1 MVFLGSRGKFDQI
14 TLVRLDP
21 QAPTEDARGLT
32 EQNIFT
38 GDLEASNVF
47 TSNVG
52 IANLFPHHHFA
63 VGSNA
68 WINDDGV
75 VTMAVKKRALFEQAR
90 VSTQMSVNADTPTH
104 IFQVND
110 TNRVFVDNLGAD
122 LFNVEGNV
130 VCENLRVTQGM
141 EMSGDITTTGNVTAS
156 RIIFDQGLE
165 FGSNIIIDDV
175 GDPVLG
181 ITGNVDVTD
190 GDLTVFG
197 NVRVF
202 GNVDIRDFST
212 YSQQINLELSNAIVV
227 IGEGN
232 DLGTL
237 DTGVVFRQTP
247 SNVFVG
253 YLPATERVHVGRT
266 LAGPGDDEIV
276 VADANVDL
284 YVHGNVVTDHNVG
297 VANANPQHNLS
308 VGSNLWAHDTGSN
321 VLFVRGNAYFE
332 RTTFGSGFNIGSNVV
347 VDDSASNVF
356 SVDGRA
362 AFTTLFATERVGIA
376 NTNPIHTLCIGS
388 NIHMHETGA
397 NLAVFHGNVVSDRFM
412 ATQRVGIQQ
421 YNPDESLHVGGN
433 VRLGGRAGVDANQEN
448 YIKSTGGIVVHADD
462 AGSDNT
468 NNSLLLKSGAVA
480 GNVTTVELS
489 SGATDATKQFFKVK
503 TRNTE
508 RICVDSAGRVGI
520 ANVNPAS
527 TLTVGGGVQV
537 LGSNTLDV
545 GEVWSTNKTTLRS
558 LVSPSLGETYLQSRV
573 LAGKGFNLTVSS
585 GATQGTPKLTVLET
599 GKVGIGTTQPQP
611 RGLQVTGN
619 VFVNNQVTANNGFS
633 HETVPMT
640 VTHPTFVNT
649 PDFMEPVIQLCRDA
663 STSSVNTFGA
673 RAVLALGKHGQVEAG
688 KSKTRLDFGLAHT
701 DYNTAN
707 VIMTLLSSGLVG
719 IGTHTPVSK
728 LEVRATGSAAAS
740 PRTNGILV
748 YNANDEDNEDAV
760 VCMEVNDRGGD
771 AFGSYKITSGD
782 TVGWSAGSSFS
793 QGSKFKIANHA
804 GDLNTNT
811 RLVIDSTGRVG
822 INVNDPEYKLD
833 VDGQVRIGNK
843 LLFRGLAADIDD
855 TSFIEERQLTDTIT
869 ELLLFKANDSAGGAD
884 QIRHVAARHAFNV
897 YNKAIDFP
905 DDTDGALTQQ
915 QISDIVK
922 QDGTDIPGVYDATPV
937 MSIEKERRVLINSVE
952 QNLGTNTRLYVDGNV
967 QLKQGSQFDT
977 DNLQILTES
986 TGLNVLRAREQSDV
1000 VLRFGEIGT
1009 FERVRFTSTGDV
1021 GIGTNAPNKLL
1032 HLYDSTTQD
1041 VVLLNLESPAGA
1053 SASKYTGLQLTTD
1066 SGYGA
1071 FLKAQKGSTS
1081 NSVVLGYV
1089 DNGTQVDGLYVGE
1102 DGHVG
1107 VGTSA
1112 PTANL
1117 HVYDSNLLIEHTTSN
1132 AVLDLKTSSATSNIY
1147 ANSADDDLYLY
1158 PAGGNVVVQGSL
1170 TVQQDIDFG
1179 GRIEFGDAVGIKITE
1194 PQAPLHVNGGT
1205 IINSD
1210 AVARKTYS
1218 NTFSVND
1225 QLDKTVI
1232 LTFDKGAFYAKIH
1245 AMLRYAPNGK
1255 YLSSMILEAHG
1266 GHSDNTQTSD
1276 IPIAIGTQ
1284 NIFGGQNPYPWSR
1297 IVDTTATTISLDP
1310 HVAFPQSGADVLA
1323 YYYDFFIELTT
1334 ASGGKL
1340 LNIKRDTET
1349 KVSFDY

>member
-52 IANLFPHHHFA
+52 IANLFPHHNFA

-68 WINDDGV
+68 WINDEGV
-75 VTMAVKKRALFEQAR
+75 VTMSVKKRALFEQAR
-90 VSTQMSVNADTPTH
+90 VSTQMSVNANTPTH

-110 TNRVFVDNLGAD
+110 TNRVFVDNLGDD

-130 VCENLRVTQGM
+130 VCENLRVTQGVQM
-141 EMSGDITTTGNVTAS
+141 TGDITTTGNVTAS
-156 RIIFDQGLE
+156 KIIFDQGLE
-165 FGSNIIIDDV
+165 FGANVVIDDV
-175 GDPVLG
+175 GNPVLG

-190 GDLTVFG
+190 GDLTVYG

-202 GNVDIRDFST
+202 GNVDIRDVST

-237 DTGVVFRQTP
+237 DTGLVFRQSP

-253 YLPATERVHVGRT
+253 YLPTTQRVHIGRT
-266 LAGPGDDEIV
+266 LAGPADDEIV

-297 VANANPQHNLS
+297 VANTNPQHNLS
-308 VGSNLWAHDTGSN
+308 VGSNLWVDDTGSN

-332 RTTFGSGFNIGSNVV
+332 RTSFGSGFNIGSNVV
-347 VDDSASNVF
+347 VDDTAANVF
-356 SVDGRA
+356 TVDGRA
-362 AFTTLFATERVGIA
+362 AFTTLFATQRVGIA

-397 NLAVFHGNVVSDRFM
+397 NLAIFHGNVVSDRFM

-480 GNVTTVELS
+480 ANVTAVELS
-489 SGATDATKQFFKVK
+489 SGATDATKQFFKLK
-503 TRNTE
+503 TKNTE
-508 RICVDSAGRVGI
+508 RIVVDSAGRVGI
-520 ANVNPAS
+520 ANTNPGS
-527 TLTVGGGVQV
+527 TLTVGGSVQV
-537 LGSNTLDV
+537 LGSNTFDV
-545 GEVWSTNKTTLRS
+545 GEVWATNKTTLRS
-558 LVSPSLGETYLQSRV
+558 LVSPSLGQTYLQSRV
-573 LAGKGFNLTVSS
+573 PAGKGFNLTVSS
-585 GATQGTPKLTVLET
+585 GSTQGTPKLTVLEN
-599 GKVGIGTTQPQP
+599 GKVGIGTTEPQP
-611 RGLQVTGN
+611 YGLQVTGN

-633 HETVPMT
+633 HQTVPMT
-640 VTHPTFVNT
+640 VTETT
-649 PDFMEPVIQLCRDA
+649 PANSADNMRPVLQLCRD
-663 STSSVNTFGA
+663 STALSSYGA
-673 RAVLALGKHGQVEAG
+673 RAAFSVGKRSVSANS
-688 KSKTRLDFGLAHT
+688 SKTRLDFDLADV
-701 DYNTAN
+701 DYAASNT
-707 VIMTLLSSGLVG
+707 IMTLLSSGLVG
-719 IGTHTPVSK
+719 IGTHTPQSK
-728 LEVRATGSAAAS
+728 LEVWAS
-740 PRTNGILV
+740 GGANPLTNGILV
-748 YNANDEDNEDAV
+748 HNNNDAGDEDAI
-760 VCMEVNDRGGD
+760 VCMEVNDSGGD
-771 AFGSYKITSGD
+771 ALASYKKTSGATD
-782 TVGWSAGSSFS
+782 GWASGASFS
-793 QGSKFKIANHA
+793 DGAKFKIANDA
-804 GDLNTNT
+804 SDLNTNT
-811 RLVIDSTGRVG
+811 RLVIDNTGKVG
-822 INVNDPEYKLD
+822 INVNDPEYQLD
-833 VDGQVRIGNK
+833 VNGDVRLGNK
-843 LLFRGLAADIDD
+843 LQFRGVSGD
-855 TSFIEERQLTDTIT
+855 TNDESFLQERVTAGQDT
-869 ELLLFKANDSAGGAD
+869 EMLLFKSNDGGND
-884 QIRHVAARHAFNV
+884 RIRHVAAYHDFRV
-897 YNKAIDFP
+897 YNAGEALDA
-905 DDTDGALTQQ
+905 DDIESIIT
-915 QISDIVK
+915 SD
-922 QDGTDIPGVYDATPV
+922 TSIPGKYNPTPV
-937 MSIEKERRVLINSVE
+937 LRIRDRQVLINSTE
-952 QNLGTNTRLYVDGNV
+952 DDIAADTRLYIEQGNFKIDAGQFVDT
-967 QLKQGSQFDT
+967 F
-977 DNLQILTES
+977 NLQILTDRT
-986 TGLNVLRAREQSDV
+986 TGDGVVRVLEQADLV
-1000 VLRFGEIGT
+1000 FRFGEEGT
-1009 FERVRFTSTGDV
+1009 GEEVRMQADGNV
-1021 GIGTNAPNKLL
+1021 GIGTDAASNKL
-1032 HLYDSTTQD
+1032 HVYSDSANEVT
-1041 VVLLNLESPAGA
+1041 LLNVENSTGA
-1053 SASKYTGLQLTTD
+1053 SALQLTM
-1066 SGYGA
+1066 GPGHGG
-1071 FLKAQKGSTS
+1071 FLRAQKGATS

-1089 DNGTQVDGLYVGE
+1089 NDGTQVDGLFVGE

-1117 HVYDSNLLIEHTTSN
+1117 HVYDSNLLIEHSTSN
-1132 AVLDLKTSSATSNIY
+1132 AALNFKTASATSNIY
-1147 ANSADDDLYLY
+1147 LNSADNDLYLY
-1158 PAGGNVVVQGSL
+1158 PAGGNVVVRGSL

-1194 PQAPLHVNGGT
+1194 PAAPLHVNGGT

-1218 NTFSVND
+1218 NTFSVRD
-1225 QLDKTVI
+1225 TQDKTVI

-1245 AMLRYAPNGK
+1245 AMLRYAADGK
-1255 YLSSMILEAHG
+1255 YLSSMLLEVHG
-1266 GHSDNTQTSD
+1266 GHSDNTQTSN

-1310 HVAFPQSGADVLA
+1310 HVAFPRQGADVVA

-1334 ASGGKL
+1334 SCGGKL

-1349 KVSFDY
+1349 KATFTY